1 MEQKCRSLLTI
12 FPCGKVPWGR
22 MRLPS
27 TDQSAYVL
35 ITLIYRSNFLPANLS
50 QTRRRVAEAKN
61 PNNLHSADS
70 LTFPLICCWVWL
82 RHTSQPRSDRK
93 ARIDHRR
100 FDTSRS
106 VFVQ

>member
-12 FPCGKVPWGR
+12 FPCGKVPWDR

-50 QTRRRVAEAKN
+50 RTRRRVAEAKN
-61 PNNLHSADS
+61 PNRLQLA
-70 LTFPLICCWVWL
+70 LTSPLTCCWVWL
-82 RHTSQPRSDRK
+82 RHTSQQRSDRK

-100 FDTSRS
+100 FDTGRS
-106 VFVQ
+106 VFARG